1 VGIHIHV
8 AQSDREAAY
17 IQRAYGKTSV
27 GFLDGLGFLDKDV
40 LAAHLILANEADLEI
55 IRQRGTAI
63 GHCPVIY
70 GKVGAYPNLEL
81 MLSMGIPVGL
91 GVDWL
96 SMDVWE
102 NMRQAIAINRI
113 LSHGKMAMN
122 ASSVFHLATMGSAR
136 ALGMDRSIG
145 SITPG
150 KKADITIIDRHRAHL
165 APLRNPLQN
174 TVYYANG
181 GDVRTV
187 MVDGTI
193 VVEDGVLKTVDEAS
207 AVDAAQQAA
216 EQVWSNIR

>member
-1 VGIHIHV
+1 
-8 AQSDREAAY
+8 
-17 IQRAYGKTSV
+17 
-27 GFLDGLGFLDKDV
+27 
-40 LAAHLILANEADLEI
+40 
-55 IRQRGTAI
+55 
-63 GHCPVIY
+63 
-70 GKVGAYPNLEL
+70 
-81 MLSMGIPVGL
+81 
-91 GVDWL
+91 
-96 SMDVWE
+96 
-102 NMRQAIAINRI
+102 
-113 LSHGKMAMN
+113 
-122 ASSVFHLATMGSAR
+122 
-136 ALGMDRSIG
+136 
-145 SITPG
+145 TPG